1 MLDHCLKHYGIDQ
14 NITLSRSLYQ
24 LYELNQQHYC
34 CGYRLIPAFKCSIAH
49 KDAIKLLGIHGH
61 PNPECILKETFRYGV
76 YFGLIKNLIISP
88 THSEWSLN
96 PLYQRDLFFTKLK
109 LQIRESYRKT
119 FI

>member
-14 NITLSRSLYQ
+14 NITLSRSLHQ

-34 CGYRLIPAFKCSIAH
+34 CGYCTIPAFKYSISH
-49 KDAIKLLGIHGH
+49 KEAVKLLAIQGH
-61 PNPECILKETFRYGV
+61 SNPEAILKETFRYGV
-76 YFGLIKNLIISP
+76 YFGLIKNLTISP

-109 LQIRESYRKT
+109 LQIRECHRKAL
-119 FI
+119 I